1 MYGLDELPAGR
12 LPEAW
17 RYPSPAAAHRGYH
30 GSMPAARIASLL
42 PSATEI
48 VAILGLADRL
58 VGVTHECDTP
68 PEVRALPKLTR
79 SLLPAGLSSREID
92 RAVVSSLRGDAHT
105 VYELDAQLLH
115 ELEPDVVLTQALC
128 DVCAVPYD
136 AVEGAVCTMP
146 RAARVLSLDPE
157 DLEGIF
163 ACIERAGEALGV
175 EERGRREAQRLR
187 EELEEVRARVAA
199 QLATRPS
206 VFLCEWLDPLFC
218 GGHWVPEMV
227 EAAGGRDA
235 FGAPRQPSRRLT
247 WDELASADPDV
258 IVLAP
263 CGFDAAETVSRFP
276 EFTADPRWQDLR
288 AVREGRLYAV
298 DANSYF
304 SRPGP
309 RVVEG
314 VRLLARILHGEE
326 AGGPPPADA
335 ALRRTPGGEWEP
347 VS

>member
-1 MYGLDELPAGR
+1 
-12 LPEAW
+12 
-17 RYPSPAAAHRGYH
+17 
-30 GSMPAARIASLL
+30 MPVARIASLL

-48 VAILGLADRL
+48 VALLGLSDRL

-68 PEVRALPKLTR
+68 AEVRALPKLTR
-79 SLLPAGLSSREID
+79 SLLPPGLSSREID

-105 VYELDAQLLH
+105 VYQLDTELLH
-115 ELEPDVVLTQALC
+115 KLAPEVVLTQALC
-128 DVCAVPYD
+128 DVCAVPYQ

-146 RAARVLSLDPE
+146 RAAKVVSLDPE

-175 EERGRREAQRLR
+175 PERGRREAARLR
-187 EELEEVRARVAA
+187 EELEAIRTRVAA
-199 QLATRPS
+199 QVRARPR

-227 EAAGGRDA
+227 EAAGGRDV
-235 FGAPRQPSRRLT
+235 FGAPRQPSWRLS
-247 WDELASADPDV
+247 WDELVAADPDA

-263 CGFDAAETVSRFP
+263 CGFDAQETVRRFP
-276 EFTADPRWQDLR
+276 EFTVDRRWERLR
-288 AVREGRLYAV
+288 AVRDGRLYAV

-309 RVVEG
+309 RVVDG
-314 VRLLARILHGEE
+314 VRLLASILHGEE
-326 AGGPPPADA
+326 VAGPPPQGA
-335 ALRRTPGGEWEP
+335 AFRRMPDGTWEP